1 MTMITPSYLGET
13 IEYSS
18 LHACRSTLED
28 PTRFTFDPWKDY
40 SGVVMEQGRVQTDA
54 DWNEWLSE
62 ISRRIQAGT
71 LDTMGHAVYPV
82 TTPYAFQIA
91 ATNTGGTN
99 TINIGVGRMY
109 VDGLLVENHGDKK
122 LAVWDSALAEL
133 SNSPQ
138 PPPSPLQPL
147 GSSNSIS
154 FDKQPYNPGATVPPG
169 NREYLVYLDVWKR
182 PTTFIED
189 PSLVDVAIGVD
200 TTGRMQTAWQ
210 VVLRP
215 LPWATVT
222 GSVTSGAFVSGE
234 EVTQSNT
241 GASANL
247 IDTVTG
253 SGPMTIGPI
262 TGSADA
268 TDTWVGQTSGAVFT
282 PTAAPVGS
290 VSTITG
296 SVTSGTF
303 IANEEVVQTSS
314 GALANLIGT
323 VPAAGPMRISEITG
337 IADATDTWVGK
348 NSGAVFTPTAAP
360 APVTWSCSTPDSAIP
375 WPSTSGILTNN
386 SITSGPSGPCC
397 LSTGTG
403 YTGPENQFYR
413 VEIHN
418 PGTQGGDNATF
429 KWSRENASVQTNVT
443 DIQPGTNTLGNPTSV
458 LTVQSLGRDQ
468 VLGFSAGNWIEI
480 TNELAD
486 DNSLPGELY
495 KIDSVDV
502 SSKTITLATPL
513 SSTFPASSLQSNKWT
528 RIIRWDQAGKIYT
541 DANVEYYD
549 LDAIS
554 GGVPN
559 GVNGIP
565 VPTDGTALI
574 LESGLTVQF
583 GLSPKTGTY
592 RPMNYWNFAAR
603 SADNSFDL
611 LTDAPPRG
619 IYHHYTK
626 LSVVNFA
633 TGSATDCRTPWPPSE
648 GGECGCCTCTVGDG
662 VNSFGKYN
670 SIQQA
675 INALPKKGGEVCILA
690 GDYYENVVLQG
701 LSDIVI
707 HGCGWQTH
715 VYSKSLQSGA
725 GGSGSTTGVTASGL
739 PAVFT
744 LVNCTNIE
752 LRSFSVT
759 AAEKEIGI
767 LLDRAPIIAGVY
779 YMNFTS
785 NTGVTIEE
793 LVLSASTLPAIV
805 ARDVSHLKIAE
816 NRIAMKAVLS
826 IYSAV
831 YMSGE
836 SIFFEHN
843 WVGLE
848 ALDKATNRLL
858 ATETAASSI
867 VTLNLISP
875 GGIQIAGPSRNVF
888 IVENEITGG
897 SRNGITLGNFI
908 IVDKTGSD
916 TGTLTGTQTQVED
929 PCGGG
934 GTVNLPGSTG
944 SGSTVEKIASGGLI
958 RNLHIDRNLI
968 HEMGMCGIGP
978 VGFFDLNTTLE
989 VISLE
994 NVSITANIISR
1005 TMLRKM
1011 QSFNVNLS
1019 TFGYG
1024 AISLPDVLNLTIRDN
1039 TITDFGVT
1047 PGAEVCGIFVLHGEG
1062 IEISRNQIRET
1073 RDLASRTVVSQ
1084 NSYGGIRA
1092 GIYIALATPPAVDV
1106 SSGSPWVQAVSTPVA
1121 GTTGI
1126 REFAPPAYEPGLPA
1140 LRIQENVV
1148 RSALGLALHA
1158 RGTGPFSIVDN
1169 HFSTGGS
1176 VTVSSETIA
1185 TFDVSAPDTNAIGTF
1200 GGAMTVAINN
1210 FGLAID
1216 ALTAFTTYSSVYAS
1230 VGSGNLYQNNNGR
1243 SNSTNGTV
1251 LFTNNICQLEALL
1264 SGIRGYGSVLI
1275 FTVDHLLF
1283 SNNQLWFDG
1292 PRSIAVVDAVLFG
1305 ISLHATSNRLEES
1318 ARRPVRFSGL
1328 TTGLLNITSQN
1339 ISSYCLIAKG
1349 TPGWLVKTPNL
1360 VINAALC
1367 PEYKRG

>member
-1 MTMITPSYLGET
+1 MSFDN
-13 IEYSS
+13 S
-18 LHACRSTLED
+18 
-28 PTRFTFDPWKDY
+28 RFTFDPWKDY

-62 ISRRIQAGT
+62 ISRRAQAGT
-71 LDTMGHAVYPV
+71 LDIMGHAVFPA

-91 ATNTGGTN
+91 ASNAGGKNTV
-99 TINIGVGRMY
+99 NIGVGRMY
-109 VDGLLVENHGDKK
+109 VDGLLVENHGDPKQG
-122 LAVWDSALAEL
+122 VWDPALAEL

-154 FDKQPYNPGATVPPG
+154 FDKQPYNPGASVPAG
-169 NREYLVYLDVWKR
+169 NGQYLAYLDVWKR
-182 PTTFIED
+182 PVTFIED

-200 TTGRMQTAWQ
+200 TTGRMQTVWQ

-215 LPWATVT
+215 LPSAAVT
-222 GSVTSGAFVSGE
+222 GSVTSGTFASGE
-234 EVTQSNT
+234 EVIQSNT

-247 IDTVTG
+247 NGTVSG
-253 SGPMTIGPI
+253 SGPMNIGPI
-262 TGSADA
+262 TDSANG

-282 PTAAPVGS
+282 PTAASVGS
-290 VSTITG
+290 VSTIAG

-303 IANEEVVQTSS
+303 LAYEEVTQTGS
-314 GALANLIGT
+314 GAITNLIGT
-323 VPAAGPMRISEITG
+323 VPAAGPMQISDITG
-337 IADATDTWVGK
+337 IADATGTWVGK
-348 NSGAVFTPTAAP
+348 ISGAVFSPVAAP
-360 APVTWSCSTPDSAIP
+360 SPVTWSCSTPDSAIP

-397 LSTGTG
+397 LSTGSG

-443 DIQPGTNTLGNPTSV
+443 DIQPGTNTLGDPTSV

-468 VLGFSAGNWIEI
+468 VLGLSAGNWIEI
-480 TNELAD
+480 SNELAD
-486 DNSLPGELY
+486 DNCLPGELY

-513 SSTFPASSLQSNKWT
+513 SSMFTASSLQSNQWT

-541 DANVEYYD
+541 SANVEYCD

-554 GGVPN
+554 GGMPN
-559 GVNGIP
+559 GFNGIP
-565 VPTDGTALI
+565 VPTDDTALI
-574 LESGLTVQF
+574 LENGLTIQF
-583 GLSPKTGTY
+583 GLSIKTGNY

-603 SADNSFDL
+603 SADNSFDKL
-611 LTDAPPRG
+611 SDAPPRG

-626 LSVVNFA
+626 LSVVDFA
-633 TGSATDCRTPWPPSE
+633 TGNATDCRIPWPPSE
-648 GGECGCCTCTVGDG
+648 SGACGCCTYTVGDG

-670 SIQQA
+670 SIRQA
-675 INALPKKGGEVCILA
+675 INALPTKGGEICILP
-690 GDYYENVVLQG
+690 GDFYENVVLQG
-701 LSDIVI
+701 LSNIVI
-707 HGCGWQTH
+707 RGCGSQTH
-715 VYSKSLQSGA
+715 IYSKSLQSGA
-725 GGSGSTTGVTASGL
+725 SGTGGSSGVSASGL

-744 LVNCTNIE
+744 LVDCTNVE

-767 LLDRAPIIAGVY
+767 LMDRAPFSAGGVY
-779 YMNFTS
+779 YINVIS
-785 NTGVTIEE
+785 NTGVTIED
-793 LVLSASTLPAIV
+793 LSLSASTLPAIV
-805 ARDVSHLKIAE
+805 AKDVSQLKIAE
-816 NRIAMKAVLS
+816 NRVSMKDVFS

-848 ALDKATNRLL
+848 VLDRPANRLQL
-858 ATETAASSI
+858 ESIAAGSI
-867 VTLNLISP
+867 KIIGTKAA

-897 SRNGITLGNFI
+897 NRSGITLGNFI

-916 TGTLTGTQTQVED
+916 TGKLTGIQTQHED
-929 PCGGG
+929 PCSAG
-934 GTVNLPGSTG
+934 GTGSLPGSTG
-944 SGSTVEKIASGGLI
+944 SGSTIEKIASGGLI

-978 VGFFDLNTTLE
+978 VGFFDLKTTLE

-994 NVSITANIISR
+994 NVSITANVISR
-1005 TMLRKM
+1005 TLLRNM
-1011 QSFNVNLS
+1011 QAFNATVS

-1024 AISLPDVLNLTIRDN
+1024 AICLPDVLNLIIRDN
-1039 TITDFGVT
+1039 TITDYGVT
-1047 PGAEVCGIFVLHGEG
+1047 PGAEVCGVFVLHGEG
-1062 IEISRNQIRET
+1062 IKISRNQIRET
-1073 RDLASRTVVSQ
+1073 RDLGSRAAISQ

-1092 GIYIALATPPAVDV
+1092 GIYIYMATPPAVDV
-1106 SSGSPWVQAVSTPVA
+1106 SSGSPWVRSFSSPVA
-1121 GTTGI
+1121 GTTGTH
-1126 REFAPPAYEPGLPA
+1126 EFATPTYEPGLPA

-1148 RSALGLALHA
+1148 RCALGLALHA

-1169 HFSTGGS
+1169 HLSTGGA
-1176 VTVSSETIA
+1176 VTVSSEKISG
-1185 TFDVSAPDTNAIGTF
+1185 FNVNMPDPIAIGTF
-1200 GGAMTVAINN
+1200 GGAMTVAISNV
-1210 FGLAID
+1210 GLAID
-1216 ALTAFTTYSSVYAS
+1216 AFTAFTTYSAVYTS
-1230 VGSGNLYQNNNGR
+1230 VGSGSLYQNNNRR
-1243 SNSTNGTV
+1243 SNSSNGTV
-1251 LFTNNICQLEALL
+1251 LFTNNICQLEAQL
-1264 SGIRGYGSVLI
+1264 SGIHGYSSVLI
-1275 FTVDHLLF
+1275 FSVDHVLF

-1292 PRSIAVVDAVLFG
+1292 PRATALLDAILFG
-1305 ISLHATSNRLEES
+1305 LSLHATSNRLEES
-1318 ARRPVRFSGL
+1318 PNRPVRFSGL

-1339 ISSYCLIAKG
+1339 ISTYCLIAKG
-1349 TPGWLVKTPNL
+1349 TSGWLVDIPNL

-1367 PEYKRG
+1367 PKYKRG

>member
-1 MTMITPSYLGET
+1 MSFDN
-13 IEYSS
+13 S
-18 LHACRSTLED
+18 
-28 PTRFTFDPWKDY
+28 RFTFDPWNDY

-62 ISRRIQAGT
+62 ISHRMQAGT
-71 LDTMGHAVYPV
+71 LDIMGHAVYPA
-82 TTPYAFQIA
+82 TTPYAFRIA
-91 ATNTGGTN
+91 ASNAGGTN

-122 LAVWDSALAEL
+122 QAVWDPALAEL

-154 FDKQPYNPGATVPPG
+154 FDNQPYNPGATVPPG
-169 NREYLVYLDVWKR
+169 NREYLVYLDVWRR
-182 PTTFIED
+182 PTTFVED
-189 PSLVDVAIGVD
+189 SSLVDVAIGVD

-222 GSVTSGAFVSGE
+222 GSVTSGTFVSGE
-234 EVTQSNT
+234 EVIQTNT

-247 IDTVTG
+247 TGTVTG
-253 SGPMTIGPI
+253 SGPMNIGPI
-262 TGSADA
+262 TGTADA
-268 TDTWVGQTSGAVFT
+268 TDSWIGQTSGAVFT
-282 PTAAPVGS
+282 PTAPPVGS
-290 VSTITG
+290 VSTIIG

-303 IANEEVVQTSS
+303 VANEEVIQTGS

-323 VPAAGPMRISEITG
+323 VSAAGPMLISEITG
-337 IADATDTWVGK
+337 IADGIDTWVGQ

-360 APVTWSCSTPDSAIP
+360 APATWSCSTPDSAIP
-375 WPSTSGILTNN
+375 WPSTSGTLTNG

-397 LSTGTG
+397 LSTGSG

-418 PGTQGGDNATF
+418 PGTQGGNNATF
-429 KWSRENASVQTNVT
+429 KWSRENASVQANVT

-468 VLGFSAGNWIEI
+468 VLGFAAGNWIEI

-502 SSKTITLATPL
+502 SSKTITLTTQL

-541 DANVEYYD
+541 GANIEYYD
-549 LDAIS
+549 LDAIGG

-559 GVNGIP
+559 GFNGIP

-574 LESGLTVQF
+574 LENGLTVQF
-583 GLSPKTGTY
+583 GLSLKTGTY
-592 RPMNYWNFAAR
+592 QCMNYWNFSAR
-603 SADNSFDL
+603 SADNSFDT
-611 LTDAPPRG
+611 LTTAPPLG

-626 LSVVNFA
+626 LSIVNFA

-648 GGECGCCTCTVGDG
+648 SAECGCCTCTVGDG

-675 INALPKKGGEVCILA
+675 INALPKKGGEVCILP

-701 LSDIVI
+701 LRDIVI

-715 VYSKSLQSGA
+715 VYSKSLQAGTSAGGA
-725 GGSGSTTGVTASGL
+725 ASGSGSTTGVSASGM

-767 LLDRAPIIAGVY
+767 LLDRPPIIAGVY
-779 YMNFTS
+779 YMNITS
-785 NTGVTIEE
+785 NTDVSIEE

-858 ATETAASSI
+858 AAGTAASSI
-867 VTLNLISP
+867 VTLDLISP
-875 GGIQIAGPSRNVF
+875 GGIQIAGPSKNVF
-888 IVENEITGG
+888 VVENEITGG

-908 IVDKTGSD
+908 IVDKTGAD
-916 TGTLTGTQTQVED
+916 TGTLTGTQRQVED

-934 GTVNLPGSTG
+934 GTVYLPGSTG
-944 SGSTVEKIASGGLI
+944 SGSTVERIASGGLI

-968 HEMGMCGIGP
+968 HDMGMCGIGP
-978 VGFFDLNTTLE
+978 VGFFDLRTSLE

-994 NVSITANIISR
+994 NVSITANVISR
-1005 TMLRKM
+1005 TLLRKV
-1011 QSFNVNLS
+1011 QAFSANLS

-1024 AISLPDVLNLTIRDN
+1024 AISLPDVENLMIRDN
-1039 TITDFGVT
+1039 TITDYGVT

-1073 RDLASRTVVSQ
+1073 RDLGSRAAVSQ
-1084 NSYGGIRA
+1084 SSFGGVRA
-1092 GIYIALATPPAVDV
+1092 GIYIYLATPPAVDL
-1106 SSGSPWVQAVSTPVA
+1106 SSGSAWAQAISTPVA

-1126 REFAPPAYEPGLPA
+1126 REFAAPTYEPGMPA
-1140 LRIQENVV
+1140 LRIQENLV
-1148 RSALGLALHA
+1148 RAALGLALHA
-1158 RGTGPFSIVDN
+1158 RGTGPFSIVGN
-1169 HFSTGGS
+1169 HFSTGGA
-1176 VTVSSETIA
+1176 VTVSSDIITK
-1185 TFDVSAPDTNAIGTF
+1185 FDLSAPDAAAIRTYA
-1200 GGAMTVAINN
+1200 GAMTVAISNL
-1210 FGLAID
+1210 GIAID
-1216 ALTAFTTYSSVYAS
+1216 SSTTYMTFSNVYTYS
-1230 VGSGNLYQNNNGR
+1230 GSGNLYQNNNGR
-1243 SNSTNGTV
+1243 SASSNGTV
-1251 LFTNNICQLEALL
+1251 LFTNNNCQLEARL
-1264 SGIRGYGSVLI
+1264 SGIRGYCSVAITTL
-1275 FTVDHLLF
+1275 DHVLF
-1283 SNNQLWFDG
+1283 SNNQLWLDG
-1292 PRSIAVVDAVLFG
+1292 PIETAQLDAFLFG
-1305 ISLHATSNRLEES
+1305 TSLHATSNRLEES
-1318 ARRPVRFSGL
+1318 PMRPVRYSGL
-1328 TTGLLNITSQN
+1328 TTGVLNITSQN
-1339 ISSYCLIAKG
+1339 ISTYCLIAKG
-1349 TPGWLVKTPNL
+1349 PVGWLSDTPNF

-1367 PEYKRG
+1367 PKNKRG